1 MRVVSPKNS
10 NVGFFLKKNRLFFA
24 MMVDGQLDL
33 NTARQF
39 DFFDDE
45 ADWEEA
51 MTAMDILKSNHPVWG
66 EDNESE

>member
-10 NVGFFLKKNRLFFA
+10 NVGFFLKKNKLFFA
-24 MMVDGQLDL
+24 MMVDGKLDL
-33 NTARQF
+33 NTARKF

-51 MTAMDILKSNHPVWG
+51 MNAMDILKSNHPVWG
-66 EDNESE
+66 EDNE